1 MRIDMKRTLSRT
13 LACLALGLSAPLYAA
28 GGGALPY
35 HYDPELGNNASLQ
48 RGAQL
53 FMNYCSGCH
62 GLELLRYNR
71 MAEDLEIP
79 EDLLTDNLI
88 FTGAKPGE
96 HIKSSIER
104 DDAAQWFGVAP
115 PDLTLTA
122 RSKGPSWIYSYLL
135 SFYVDDSRPM
145 GVNNLVL
152 PGASMP
158 HVLAPLQGYQA
169 LDTHHGEADHGKSS
183 GGHGASHEPAF
194 IEVEPGSM
202 STREYR
208 AAVGDLTN
216 FLSYA
221 AEPGK
226 RDRQALGFK
235 VIGYLIVLFI
245 LTWLLKREFW
255 KDVH

>member
-35 HYDPELGNNASLQ
+35 HYDPELRNDASLQ
-48 RGAQL
+48 RGAKL
-53 FMNYCSGCH
+53 FMNYCAGCH

-71 MAEDLEIP
+71 MAEDLGIP

-96 HIKSSIER
+96 HMKTAMQSS
-104 DDAAQWFGVAP
+104 DAEQWFGVAP

-135 SFYVDDSRPM
+135 TFYVDDSRPM

-169 LDTHHGEADHGKSS
+169 LDEHHAEDDHDKHHHEAHGRNHVIAK
-183 GGHGASHEPAF
+183 
-194 IEVEPGSM
+194 
-202 STREYR
+202 
-208 AAVGDLTN
+208 AAVLKIALTVAAALHTKCCRN
-216 FLSYA
+216 YTANNLQRAGFFLVFFVGVCHFMSLTSQ
-221 AEPGK
+221 P
-226 RDRQALGFK
+226 
-235 VIGYLIVLFI
+235 I
-245 LTWLLKREFW
+245 LPFA
-255 KDVH
+255 